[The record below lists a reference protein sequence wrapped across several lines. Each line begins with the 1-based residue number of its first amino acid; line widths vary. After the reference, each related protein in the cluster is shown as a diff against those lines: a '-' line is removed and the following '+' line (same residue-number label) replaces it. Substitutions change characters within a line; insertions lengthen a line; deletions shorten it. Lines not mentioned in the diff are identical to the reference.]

1 PATPAPAG
9 LRSIR
14 ARRPPAEPRRRGH
27 DPPPP
32 GPPAVRPPCPAWIRG
47 AAVSVFRI
55 EWPERGIAH
64 LVMDDPERKLNVL
77 DEGAIGDL
85 ETSLRELERAAELKG
100 VVLRSGKPGSFVAG
114 ADVNAIASITDSAQ
128 VV

>member
-1 PATPAPAG
+1 M
-9 LRSIR
+9 
-14 ARRPPAEPRRRGH
+14 
-27 DPPPP
+27 
-32 GPPAVRPPCPAWIRG
+32 
-47 AAVSVFRI
+47 SVFRI

-100 VVLRSGKPGSFVAG
+100 LVLRSGKPGSFVAG

-128 VV
+128 VVSLVDLLMTMSLEGQPDRNRQSDQAT